1 EDSGAKMQVFMDGQ
15 ELPAVS
21 SEEGRPSISADIDS
35 MVGFGN
41 EVNPEGQDR
50 GFNGSI
56 SKVVLTQFEGS
67 FDESFLK
74 TMVLSDIEQRLL
86 MYGLGNLDESQ
97 YDISED
103 EDRKST
109 RLNSSHV
116 SISYAVFCLNKS
128 AHYNLYTLSLHDAL
142 PILNPEGQDRGFNG
156 SISKVV
162 LTQFEG
168 SFDESFLKTMVLSDI
183 EQRLLMYGLGN
194 LDESQYDISED

>member
-1 EDSGAKMQVFMDGQ
+1 
-15 ELPAVS
+15 
-21 SEEGRPSISADIDS
+21 EGRPSISADIDS

-103 EDRKST
+103 ETADGDVEIHGGEITEPGKI
-109 RLNSSHV
+109 RLNGKASNITFKPSE
-116 SISYAVFCLNKS
+116 
-128 AHYNLYTLSLHDAL
+128 
-142 PILNPEGQDRGFNG
+142 ILTEE
-156 SISKVV
+156 V
-162 LTQFEG
+162 
-168 SFDESFLKTMVLSDI
+168 
-183 EQRLLMYGLGN
+183 
-194 LDESQYDISED
+194 ISEGCISAIVLNAKD

>member
-1 EDSGAKMQVFMDGQ
+1 
-15 ELPAVS
+15 
-21 SEEGRPSISADIDS
+21 
-35 MVGFGN
+35 

-103 EDRKST
+103 ETADGDVEVHGGEITEPVKN
-109 RLNSSHV
+109 RLNDKV
-116 SISYAVFCLNKS
+116 
-128 AHYNLYTLSLHDAL
+128 YNNTFKA
-142 PILNPEGQDRGFNG
+142 
-156 SISKVV
+156 
-162 LTQFEG
+162 
-168 SFDESFLKTMVLSDI
+168 
-183 EQRLLMYGLGN
+183 
-194 LDESQYDISED
+194 SEKMI